1 MALFNSLPSP
11 IVFLTIFLTPILVL
25 VSLIVGLASVGASL
39 GLRKMYVKALLK
51 IFEVSSFFN
60 FNFCYNKTRHT
71 SVARSKWLLW

>member
-11 IVFLTIFLTPILVL
+11 FVFLTIFLTPILVL

-51 IFEVSSFFN
+51 IFEVRF
-60 FNFCYNKTRHT
+60 
-71 SVARSKWLLW
+71 